1 MKLAV
6 IIVLI
11 IITESCTPHLLSKET
26 RQLIPKDANKVIMQ
40 FDMSTDSLYLFISEF
55 LVNENFR
62 IYNSSKE
69 IGFINTDGKRFNS
82 GMIIRLNITT
92 TKNGNHSQLNC
103 ISEFVLISTE
113 NQKEIWFQGNMDL
126 GGHFTLCYETMV
138 MLLQKLPSTEI
149 QYVKS

>member
-126 GGHFTLCYETMV
+126 GGPFTLCYETMV

>member
-149 QYVKS
+149 HYVKS